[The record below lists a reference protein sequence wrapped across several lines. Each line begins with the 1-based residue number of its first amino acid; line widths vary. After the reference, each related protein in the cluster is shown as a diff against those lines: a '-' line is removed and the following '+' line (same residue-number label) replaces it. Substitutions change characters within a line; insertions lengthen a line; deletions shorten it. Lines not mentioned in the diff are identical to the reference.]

1 MSAQIQPRW
10 LSVEDYPAGRL
21 GSINEKSSSPTLG
34 WTACKVICCWK
45 QDRSALPRIGVKT
58 ATGGEQN
65 SVIRARN

>member
-10 LSVEDYPAGRL
+10 LSVEDYPAGWL

-45 QDRSALPRIGVKT
+45 QDQVGAASYWRENGHWR
-58 ATGGEQN
+58 
-65 SVIRARN
+65 